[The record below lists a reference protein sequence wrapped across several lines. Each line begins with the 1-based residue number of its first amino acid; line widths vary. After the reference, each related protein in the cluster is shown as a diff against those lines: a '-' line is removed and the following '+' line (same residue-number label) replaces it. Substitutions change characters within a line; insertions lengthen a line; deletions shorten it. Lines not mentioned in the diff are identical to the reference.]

1 MRSRTELVTTTFVES
16 DEEEDYSPDDD
27 SDSEEDWRP
36 TKKRPP
42 KQPRIG
48 VAIAGGS
55 GAGGAAG
62 ASGGPGG
69 GEGGRKRKAAGTA
82 AKAKRRH
89 SKVDSDDE
97 SDDDDDD
104 DLETDPSDE
113 DFEYPLASTSKRPQS
128 LPPKKQFVKLHQV
141 DLLMKKADLLDKD
154 WMKNTRLCL
163 WRKDVQASLLQKFLR
178 VKSEPGEEQLLFTSS
193 SVYSSWDEQQIG
205 DYLEVKANCLDP
217 NNRRFKLHDLE
228 GIMKVSQEL
237 LEEQDKEDPDEEA
250 APPGADDDDE
260 EDEGN
265 PEDPELEPES
275 EPVPD
280 LEEDEEE
287 DEALDEEEEAEDEG
301 QDHTD
306 ETDP

>member
-16 DEEEDYSPDDD
+16 DEEDYSPDDD

-42 KQPRIG
+42 KQSRIG
-48 VAIAGGS
+48 LAVAGVSGAGA
-55 GAGGAAG
+55 GAGGA
-62 ASGGPGG
+62 GGS
-69 GEGGRKRKAAGTA
+69 EGSRKRKAAGTT
-82 AKAKRRH
+82 AKATKRRH
-89 SKVDSDDE
+89 SKLDSDDDSE
-97 SDDDDDD
+97 NDDDDD

-228 GIMKVSQEL
+228 SIMKVSQEL
-237 LEEQDKEDPDEEA
+237 MAEQQDTDDPED
-250 APPGADDDDE
+250 
-260 EDEGN
+260 DEGN
-265 PEDPELEPES
+265 PEDTEFEAELES

-280 LEEDEEE
+280 LDEEDEE
-287 DEALDEEEEAEDEG
+287 DEALDDEEEEAEDEG
-301 QDHTD
+301 QEHTD

>member
-48 VAIAGGS
+48 LAVAGGS
-55 GAGGAAG
+55 SGAAGAGAGAGGA
-62 ASGGPGG
+62 GGS
-69 GEGGRKRKAAGTA
+69 EGSRKRKAAGTA
-82 AKAKRRH
+82 SKAKRRH
-89 SKVDSDDE
+89 SKLDSDDD
-97 SDDDDDD
+97 SDENDDDD

-228 GIMKVSQEL
+228 GIMKVSEQL
-237 LEEQDKEDPDEEA
+237 LAEQDKDDP
-250 APPGADDDDE
+250 DDDE
-260 EDEGN
+260 EEEAEDE
-265 PEDPELEPES
+265 PEPELEPES

-280 LEEDEEE
+280 LDEEE
-287 DEALDEEEEAEDEG
+287 DEDEEEAEDEDDG
-301 QDHTD
+301 QEHTD

>member
-16 DEEEDYSPDDD
+16 DEEDYSPDDD

-42 KQPRIG
+42 KQSRVG
-48 VAIAGGS
+48 LAVAGGS
-55 GAGGAAG
+55 GAGAG
-62 ASGGPGG
+62 AGA
-69 GEGGRKRKAAGTA
+69 GEGSRKRKAAGTA
-82 AKAKRRH
+82 AKATKRRH
-89 SKVDSDDE
+89 SKLDSDDDSE
-97 SDDDDDD
+97 NDDDDD

-228 GIMKVSQEL
+228 GIMKVSQAL
-237 LEEQDKEDPDEEA
+237 MAEQQDTDDPED
-250 APPGADDDDE
+250 
-260 EDEGN
+260 DEGN
-265 PEDPELEPES
+265 PEDTELEAELES

-280 LEEDEEE
+280 LDEEDEE
-287 DEALDEEEEAEDEG
+287 DEALDDEEEEAEDEG
-301 QDHTD
+301 QEHTD

>member
-16 DEEEDYSPDDD
+16 DEEDYSPDDD

-42 KQPRIG
+42 KQSR
-48 VAIAGGS
+48 GS
-55 GAGGAAG
+55 
-62 ASGGPGG
+62 
-69 GEGGRKRKAAGTA
+69 EGSRKRKAAGTA
-82 AKAKRRH
+82 AKATKRRH
-89 SKVDSDDE
+89 SKLDSDDDSE
-97 SDDDDDD
+97 NDDDDD

-237 LEEQDKEDPDEEA
+237 MAEQQDTDDPED
-250 APPGADDDDE
+250 
-260 EDEGN
+260 DEGN
-265 PEDPELEPES
+265 PEDTELEAELES

-280 LEEDEEE
+280 LDEEDEE
-287 DEALDEEEEAEDEG
+287 DEALDDEEEEAEDEG
-301 QDHTD
+301 QEHTD